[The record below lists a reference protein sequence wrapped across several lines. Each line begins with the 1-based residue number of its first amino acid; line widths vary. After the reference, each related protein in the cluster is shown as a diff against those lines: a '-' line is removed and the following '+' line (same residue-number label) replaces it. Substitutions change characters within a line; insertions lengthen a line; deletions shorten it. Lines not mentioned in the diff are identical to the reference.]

1 MARTRVP
8 AILPEGTRFV
18 VEGHQAPDGK
28 TVVVARYLVFPDGRR
43 VNLPVAIA
51 PRRPS
56 RTTAERRTL
65 VSRSR
70 SLKSARSR
78 PFLLH

>member
-1 MARTRVP
+1 M
-8 AILPEGTRFV
+8 
-18 VEGHQAPDGK
+18 EGHQSPEGK

-43 VNLPVAIA
+43 MNLPVALS

-65 VSRSR
+65 VGRAR
-70 SLKSARSR
+70 SLRTAKAR

>member
-18 VEGHQAPDGK
+18 VEGHQSPDGK